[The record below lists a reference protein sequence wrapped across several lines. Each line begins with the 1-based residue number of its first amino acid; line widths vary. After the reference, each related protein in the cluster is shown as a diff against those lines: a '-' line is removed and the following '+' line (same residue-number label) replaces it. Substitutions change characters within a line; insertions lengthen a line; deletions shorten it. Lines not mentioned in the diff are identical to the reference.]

1 MNKKYIINIENLM
14 NFIFEDDIK
23 RDTDSEI
30 TEVYVSD
37 DETNEMMLST
47 KQIREVKSGDS
58 SSKFNIKYDLIKN
71 LIDMISEM
79 ETDVDTDFGKRL
91 IFNTLCTYGIIT
103 EIN

>member
-37 DETNEMMLST
+37 DDTNEMMLST

-71 LIDMISEM
+71 FIDMISDM
-79 ETDVDTDFGKRL
+79 ESDMDSDFGKRL